1 MSHRVLALAAILALT
16 TGAQAPAP
24 MPVPY
29 TQPVPWVP
37 RAYPPM
43 SQPWMKI
50 DPTLQWPAVPP
61 VAPYQR
67 PAPYRI
73 QPQATP

>member
-1 MSHRVLALAAILALT
+1 MPARTIAAAILALAV
-16 TGAQAPAP
+16 GAQAPAP
-24 MPVPY
+24 PPAPVPY

-50 DPTLQWPAVPP
+50 DPALQWPSPPP
-61 VAPYQR
+61 VAPYQ

-73 QPQATP
+73 QPRQP